1 MGPNIPSSDWSV
13 ISYNASRNTSY
24 YGEVSEGATLN
35 LICSPG
41 QVISVI
47 PFASYGTPD
56 GTDCSSFA
64 ESSSCAAP
72 TSVSVVAAACMGRNK
87 CSIMAVRDDFGDD
100 PCYGTS
106 KSLAVCVTCTG
117 LPSSIPT
124 SVPTMGAVF
133 TVLGGTYL
141 DADPVQWKGDKF
153 DGVTLQQC
161 ADMSFNKGARCAM
174 YARSGRCNYYVTAT
188 CSQVCNRS
196 PYCSDLKVTCCAI
209 FVNSWAQTSLHRT
222 GL

>member
-1 MGPNIPSSDWSV
+1 MFWC
-13 ISYNASRNTSY
+13 ATSCC
-24 YGEVSEGATLN
+24 L
-35 LICSPG
+35 CCH
-41 QVISVI
+41 
-47 PFASYGTPD
+47 D
-56 GTDCSSFA
+56 
-64 ESSSCAAP
+64 AA
-72 TSVSVVAAACMGRNK
+72 K
-87 CSIMAVRDDFGDD
+87 CVGCLAVRDDFGDD

-133 TVLGGTYL
+133 TVLEGTYL
-141 DADPVQWKGDKF
+141 DADPVQWKGDQF